1 MPNQT
6 AKVSLSSFQQKLDA
20 FKAKVA
26 LQQMLAQSLSAEFES
41 LTSEF
46 ESLKRLFDASSSDFG
61 STLAGFGVTS
71 INNGSTLQN
80 IGATSSDFESTS
92 FNSGV
97 TPADNGSPS
106 ENIGAT
112 SCNFESSSP
121 NIGVSSA
128 IRDLSKLIRQRAG
141 ECLKV
146 YYSQPNIPNRMA
158 EIVLAFGEHKR
169 LSVAQMRQI
178 TGASRNTLGRDI
190 NTLKRLGWLEFHG
203 SRKNGYFTLTALFP
217 YF

>member
-121 NIGVSSA
+121 

-203 SRKNGYFTLTALFP
+203 SRKTATLR
-217 YF
+217 

>member
-46 ESLKRLFDASSSDFG
+46 ESLKRLFDASSPDFG

-71 INNGSTLQN
+71 INNGSTSQN
-80 IGATSSDFESTS
+80 IGATSCDFESTS

-97 TPADNGSPS
+97 TPADNGPPS

-121 NIGVSSA
+121 